1 MLSKSTNTCPM
12 CHSGHIVSVINEFDG
27 LLVKLR
33 DGCGGKDAKQNGTGM
48 TTGAV
53 FAFSVGYRY

>member
-1 MLSKSTNTCPM
+1 M
-12 CHSGHIVSVINEFDG
+12 VSVINEFDG

-33 DGCGGKDAKQNGTGM
+33 DGCGGEDAKQNGTEM

-53 FAFSVGYRY
+53 LTFGAGC